1 MDNPPRLFIPLQ
13 SKQSQEEL
21 YKSLRDYVQ
30 STTGFAITDRRIYKL
45 ETEHHGAVNVGKSEI
60 AVGKRLGEGGEI
72 VVAIFEI
79 KEWYVV
85 CTQSRGAFMDSPVY
99 VSGADVTLAVEF
111 AH

>member
-13 SKQSQEEL
+13 SKQRQEEL
-21 YKSLRDYVQ
+21 YTSLRDYVQ

-45 ETEHHGAVNVGKSEI
+45 ETEHKGVVNVGKSEM

-72 VVAIFEI
+72 VVAIFEM
-79 KEWYVV
+79 KGWYLV

-99 VSGADVTLAVEF
+99 VSGADVTLAIEF
-111 AH
+111 TV

>member
-1 MDNPPRLFIPLQ
+1 MDNAPRLFIPLQ

-30 STTGFAITDRRIYKL
+30 STTGFAINNRRIYRL
-45 ETEHHGAVNVGKSEI
+45 ETEHTGAVNVGKSEI
-60 AVGKRLGEGGEI
+60 SVGKRLGEGGEI

-79 KEWYVV
+79 KDWYMV

-99 VSGADVTLAVEF
+99 VSGSDVTLAIEF

>member
-1 MDNPPRLFIPLQ
+1 LQ

-30 STTGFAITDRRIYKL
+30 STTGFAITNRRIYKL
-45 ETEHHGAVNVGKSEI
+45 ETEHNGAVKVGKSEI
-60 AVGKRLGEGGEI
+60 SVGKRLGEGGEI

-79 KEWYVV
+79 KDWYMV

-99 VSGADVTLAVEF
+99 VSGSDVTLAIEF